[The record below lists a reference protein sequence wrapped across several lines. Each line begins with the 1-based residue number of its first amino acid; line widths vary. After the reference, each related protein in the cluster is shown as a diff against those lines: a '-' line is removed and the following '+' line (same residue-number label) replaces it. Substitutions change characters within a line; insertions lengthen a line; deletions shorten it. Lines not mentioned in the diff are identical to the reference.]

1 MSLAPAVLVQVLA
14 APLLPLA
21 AREDR
26 VPSGLLR
33 LQQAVVGLGSHPLQS
48 TTQRVRYGPE
58 VLPASSLAVHPTLL
72 MLSVRLVPV
81 PVLVPAPEVGQLQ

>member
-14 APLLPLA
+14 APLLPL

-81 PVLVPAPEVGQLQ
+81 PVLVPAPEVGQRQ